1 MAHSDSDGDEMEDLE
16 FENGT
21 SEADG
26 DEEAE
31 VDDEILDA
39 LDNDPDDATEADEVS
54 HQAHSSQVEKGCILN
69 ATRNRPRKNLKKAR
83 TTRTMRSLNTLQTKQ
98 QWR

>member
-1 MAHSDSDGDEMEDLE
+1 MAHSDSEGDEIGDLE

-31 VDDEILDA
+31 ADDEILDA
-39 LDNDPDDATEADEVS
+39 LENEADDATEGDDV
-54 HQAHSSQVEKGCILN
+54 GD
-69 ATRNRPRKNLKKAR
+69 
-83 TTRTMRSLNTLQTKQ
+83 
-98 QWR
+98 